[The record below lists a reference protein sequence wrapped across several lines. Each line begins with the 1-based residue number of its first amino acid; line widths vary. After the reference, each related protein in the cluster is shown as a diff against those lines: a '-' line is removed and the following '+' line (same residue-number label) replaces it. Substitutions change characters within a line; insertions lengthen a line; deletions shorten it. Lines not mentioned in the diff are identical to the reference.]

1 MNNTLLSISK
11 NDMEHVAVMSKR
23 AFDDIHLEFET
34 RIIRPLTTSSNFLNV
49 RELCRKKTCTNSW
62 RCIKER
68 EKTLDI
74 GIGVYRITICGLHY
88 IQQYVQDENLENLPL
103 ESWNVIKKKTVDDY
117 KKGHIINELGLK
129 LNLKEEISI
138 EKNNPEFAILLSEW
152 DTHKKKFRLKNRY
165 SFLVDEMYCVDLTVV
180 KAGALLLLEKTLK
193 KSRTLQ
199 APETYEIE
207 LEYVPNIIPNEKKNF
222 DLNKWENILNEI
234 LCSFQDTK
242 IVSNVTSSH
251 IEKEYY
257 SFLSKK
263 NINKVSKTIKT
274 TYKLSPN
281 VVSLTMDRL
290 KILKEDAKNCEKYFV
305 TPKSDGLRMTGY
317 ICETGELFL
326 FGNKSQYF
334 QFTGIIFNKACAKTI
349 LDGELIMKTKQ
360 NQDIYDFLIFDCYF
374 FKGEDIRTLE
384 LVNRQEHGEKLLA
397 EISSRGELLNGI
409 KCKLVVK
416 QFFPLTKETFDNKCQ
431 ECFESI
437 SNGIYENDGLI
448 FTPKDKVGGDI
459 LYKDKTKTG
468 FIKSGVN
475 FDRLLKWK
483 NSKFNSIDF
492 RIEFQTI
499 IEKPIKIDND
509 FVLIKFQKCVLKIGD
524 NENKKVT
531 SYTRNNFVED
541 ISTKNKKH
549 FKRFETIFQPTEP
562 VDEKAHCVNLPI
574 IDNKVC
580 CKIGDEWSGVTIN
593 SNDIIEMI
601 YDTEAGAEYHWIPI
615 RVRKDKTEPNFITN
629 ALDVWR
635 SIHFPITESMLVGT
649 ENIPDIE
656 NEIYYNNRSH
666 TDNNLRMFHRLG
678 IKDMLFQESITK
690 SDSKRLLDIGSGKG
704 GDIPR
709 YLEYDATVIG
719 IDNSI
724 DNLHN
729 SNDGAYKRLS
739 DRIKKEKLRLPADK
753 IIFLAGDGGELFSD
767 SNTFIQN
774 GNDSYKKLVEEN
786 AIFKNPH
793 TFDTASV
800 FFVIHYFFKSKRIFQ
815 NFLKNIADNVKIGG
829 YFVGCCYDGNI
840 IHQKLKETQNNTLS
854 FKNSDG
860 DIILEINKDYDGDF
874 DDTENSLGKTINV
887 LVQSI
892 NKKHSEYLVNFNFLT
907 KELFK
912 IGFRT
917 VHTYNFEHIYNN
929 NPNHKSKYKLSEG
942 GEKNASF
949 LNRTFIFERFSYDTE
964 EISIN

>member
-1 MNNTLLSISK
+1 MNSTLLSISK
-11 NDMEHVAVMSKR
+11 NDMEHVDVMSKR
-23 AFDDIHLEFET
+23 AFDDTHLEFET
-34 RIIRPLTTSSNFLNV
+34 RITSLTTSENFLNV
-49 RELCRKKTCTNSW
+49 RELCRKKTCTNNW
-62 RCIKER
+62 KCIKER

-74 GIGVYRITICGLHY
+74 GIGVYRITIHGLHY
-88 IQQYVQDENLENLPL
+88 IQQYVQDETLKNLPL
-103 ESWNVIKKKTVDDY
+103 ESWNVIIKKTVDDY
-117 KKGHIINELGLK
+117 KQGHKIKEFGLK
-129 LNLKEEISI
+129 LNLKEEISV

-152 DTHKKKFRLKNRY
+152 ENHKKKFRLKNRY
-165 SFLVDEMYCVDLTVV
+165 SFLIDEMYCIDLTVV
-180 KAGALLLLEKTLK
+180 KTGASLLLEKTLK
-193 KSRTLQ
+193 QSRTLR

-207 LEYVPNIIPNEKKNF
+207 LEYVPNIIPKEKKIF
-222 DLNKWENILNEI
+222 DLKKWENILNDI
-234 LCSFQDTK
+234 LCSFQETK
-242 IVSNVTSSH
+242 KVLSVTCLTTT
-251 IEKEYY
+251 EKEYY

-263 NINKVSKTIKT
+263 TINNVSKKEKT
-274 TYKLSPN
+274 AYKLSPN

-290 KILKEDAKNCEKYFV
+290 KFLKEDEKNCKKYFV

-326 FGNKSQYF
+326 FGNKSKYF
-334 QFTGIIFNKACAKTI
+334 QFTGITFNEECANSIF
-349 LDGELIMKTKQ
+349 DGELITKTKT
-360 NQDIYDFLIFDCYF
+360 NQDIYHFLIFDCYF
-374 FKGEDIRTLE
+374 VKGKDIRTLD
-384 LVNRQEHGEKLLA
+384 LVKRQHQGETLLE
-397 EISSRGELLNGI
+397 EIVSKEQLLNGI
-409 KCKLVVK
+409 IGKIFVK
-416 QFFPLTKETFDNKCQ
+416 QFIPLTKETFDNKCQ
-431 ECFESI
+431 ECFENI
-437 SNGIYENDGLI
+437 RNDIYENDGLI

-475 FDRLLKWK
+475 FERLLKWK

-492 RIEFQTI
+492 RIEFLNI

-509 FVLIKFQKCVLKIGD
+509 YVLIKFQRCILKIGD
-524 NENKKVT
+524 NEKKKLS
-531 SYTRNNFVED
+531 SYTRNNFLED
-541 ISTKNKKH
+541 ISTQNKKY

-562 VDEKAHCVNLPI
+562 VDEKASCVNLPI

-580 CKIGDEWSGVTIN
+580 CKIGDEWSGSTIH

-601 YDTEAGAEYHWIPI
+601 YDTEAGAEYNWIPI

-635 SIHFPITESMLVGT
+635 SIHFPITESMLIGT

-656 NEIYYNNRSH
+656 NEVYYNNRSH
-666 TDNNLRMFHRLG
+666 TDNSLRIFHRLG
-678 IKDMLFQESITK
+678 IKDLLFRETLSK
-690 SDSKRLLDIGSGKG
+690 SDSKKLLDIGSGKG

-729 SNDGAYKRLS
+729 SKDGAYKRLS
-739 DRIKKEKLRLPADK
+739 DKVKKDKLRLPADK

-774 GNDSYKKLVEEN
+774 GNDSYKALVEEN
-786 AIFKNPH
+786 AIFKHPH

-800 FFVIHYFFKSKRIFQ
+800 FFVLHYFFKSKRIFQ

-840 IHQKLKETQNNTLS
+840 IHQKLRETQNNTLS

-874 DDTENSLGKTINV
+874 DDTEKSLGKTINV

-892 NKKHSEYLVNFNFLT
+892 NRKHPEYLVNFNFLT

-912 IGFRT
+912 IGFKT
-917 VHTYNFEHIYNN
+917 VSTYNFEHIYDN
-929 NPNHKSKYKLSEG
+929 NPSYKSKYKLSEG

-949 LNRTFIFERFSYDTE
+949 LNRTFIFERFSYETE